1 MENLL
6 NDNVLLII
14 AAIATGIAAV
24 SEYLG
29 TTKRFESN
37 SAIQIGGK
45 IASGLLRLIKRS

>member
-14 AAIATGIAAV
+14 AAIATGIAAI

-37 SAIQIGGK
+37 SAIQLGGK
-45 IASGLLRLIKRS
+45 IAGGLLKFIKK